1 MDHIEIVEYDERWA
15 SLFLEEAKIISG
27 ALGEQ
32 EFITIEHVGST
43 AIPNMAAKPII
54 DIIIVVQSLEQAKL
68 HFVQPLEKLDY
79 VFWPDNPDES
89 EMFFVKG
96 MPPYG
101 ERRTHHIRV
110 MEEGKKLQNKRLF
123 RDWLIEYPEDA
134 DRYKA
139 LKKDLAIQFKDD
151 REAYTKAKDDFVKE
165 ILSKTKS
172 Q

>member
-1 MDHIEIVEYDERWA
+1 MDHIEIVEYDTRWS
-15 SLFLEEAKIISG
+15 SLFLEEAKIIGS

-43 AIPNMAAKPII
+43 AIPDMAAKPII
-54 DIIIVVQSLEQAKL
+54 DIAIVVKSLANAKP
-68 HFVQPLEKLDY
+68 HFVKPLEKLGY
-79 VFWPDNPDES
+79 IFWPDNPDES

-110 MEEGKKLQNKRLF
+110 MEEGKKVENKRLF
-123 RDWLIEYPEDA
+123 RDWLIQHPTDA
-134 DRYKA
+134 YRYKA
-139 LKKDLAIQFKDD
+139 LKKDLAIHLRDD